1 MTTQLKSIDPAIQ
14 AAAITAAATLVQAQ
28 NNASVAEKAVATHAI
43 RILRE
48 YLAQREEADRIDTEE
63 GEKKARD
70 YATQMPTATR

>member
-1 MTTQLKSIDPAIQ
+1 MTTQLKSVDPAIQ

-48 YLAQREEADRIDTEE
+48 YLAQREEADRIDFEE
-63 GEKKARD
+63 SEKKSRD
-70 YATQMPTATR
+70 YTDPTPTATR